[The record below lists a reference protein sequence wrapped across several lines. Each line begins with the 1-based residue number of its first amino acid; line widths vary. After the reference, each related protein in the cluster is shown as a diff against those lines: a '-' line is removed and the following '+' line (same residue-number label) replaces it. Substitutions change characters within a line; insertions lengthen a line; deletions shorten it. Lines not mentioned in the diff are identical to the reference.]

1 MAKVL
6 LIEDDDEFRDYVA
19 SGLRRLGH
27 AVTIAPASMVVTS
40 QNRKVDFSTAFDV
53 IVTDILMPD
62 VDGLEVIR
70 QLKATNPACR
80 IIAMSGG
87 GRLNGSDI
95 YLHLADVFGVD
106 ATLAKPFD
114 IPELCNAMI
123 GKTAPGSGRTPP
135 PPSGPPPQAGP
146 NAPSTPA

>member
-6 LIEDDDEFRDYVA
+6 LIEDDDDFRDYVA
-19 SGLRRLGH
+19 SGLRCRGH
-27 AVTIAPASMVVTS
+27 AVTVAPASMVVAGES
-40 QNRKVDFSTAFDV
+40 QKADFSTAFDV
-53 IVTDILMPD
+53 IVTDILMPE

-70 QLKATNPACR
+70 KLKAVNPTCR

-114 IPELCNAMI
+114 IPELCNAMT

-146 NAPSTPA
+146 SAPSTPA

>member
-6 LIEDDDEFRDYVA
+6 LIEDDDDFRDYVA
-19 SGLRRLGH
+19 SGLRCRGH
-27 AVTIAPASMVVTS
+27 AVTVAPASMVVAGES
-40 QNRKVDFSTAFDV
+40 QKADFSTAFDV
-53 IVTDILMPD
+53 IVTDILMPE

-70 QLKATNPACR
+70 KLKAVNPTCR

-106 ATLAKPFD
+106 ATLAKPFE
-114 IPELCNAMI
+114 IPELCDAMN
-123 GKTAPGSGRTPP
+123 GETTTGNYRTPSP
-135 PPSGPPPQAGP
+135 ASGSPPQASL
-146 NAPSTPA
+146 NTPSTRA